1 MADLLVLTPMRFEA
15 SAARRGADT
24 AIVKRSGIGPTRSR
38 RSRSELAAQWPAGPV
53 AVLGLCGGL
62 QGHLSP
68 GDIIVATEVRS
79 KDGSVGVA
87 MPGAD
92 LVAAELAS
100 QGLPVHAGPIVTS
113 DRVASG
119 RKRSKLAATGAL
131 GVDMESAWLVD
142 AQNGRSAAPGCVV
155 RVVSDAPGHELWS
168 WRTPRNAI
176 RARRRLTQIVPSLER
191 WARAAGSHHVVLA
204 GPRSFCAGVDRAIE
218 VVERALDKFEPPI
231 FVRRQIIHNTHVVR
245 DLEERGAVFVQEV
258 DDVPPGSRL
267 ILAAHGVSPA
277 VRRAADARDLNVID
291 ATCPLVAKVHSEARR
306 FANDGYDIV
315 LIGHDDHEEVEGTIG
330 EAPGKVSVV
339 ATESDVDDLELNNP
353 DRVAYL
359 TQTTLAVNETQ
370 GVVDRLQSR
379 FPALVGPNSDDI
391 CYATQN
397 RQEAV
402 IAMAAE
408 CDLILVVGSTNSSN
422 SNRLV
427 EVAEVAGC
435 QSHLIDDAGDI
446 RLEWLDGV
454 TTVGV
459 TAGASAPES
468 KVREVVAAIESLG
481 PVVVE
486 ERTVHEESVTFRLP
500 AEVR

>member
-1 MADLLVLTPMRFEA
+1 MADLMVLTPMRLEA
-15 SAARRGADT
+15 AAARRGAERAT
-24 AIVKRSGIGPTRSR
+24 VRRTGIGPKRSR
-38 RSRSELAAQWPAGPV
+38 VSGAQLAAGERTDPV

-62 QGHLSP
+62 AAGLEP
-68 GDIIVATEVRS
+68 GDMIVATEVRS
-79 KDGSVGVA
+79 VDGTVSIA
-87 MPGAD
+87 ISGAEI
-92 LVAAELAS
+92 LAAELS
-100 QGLPVHAGPIVTS
+100 NLGLPVRTGPIITTDGIV
-113 DRVASG
+113 SG
-119 RKRSKLAATGAL
+119 RTRADLAESGAI

-142 AQNGRSAAPGCVV
+142 ALKGTTHGPLCVV
-155 RVVSDAPGHELWS
+155 RVVSDAPGNELWS
-168 WRTPRNAI
+168 WRAPMNLR
-176 RARRRLTQIVPSLER
+176 RARARITQVMPSLER
-191 WARAAGSHHVVLA
+191 WAGAAGSRQVVLA

-218 VVERALDKFEPPI
+218 IVERALDKFEPPV

-245 DLEERGAVFVQEV
+245 DLEDRGAVFVQEV
-258 DDVPPGSRL
+258 DEVPPGSRL
-267 ILAAHGVSPA
+267 VFAAHGVSPE
-277 VRRAADARDLNVID
+277 VRRAAEARDLNVID

-315 LIGHDDHEEVEGTIG
+315 LIGHDDHEEVEGTVG
-330 EAPGKVSVV
+330 EARAHVTVV
-339 ATESDVDDLELNNP
+339 ATESDVDDLRVDNP

-370 GVVDRLQSR
+370 GVVDRLRSR
-379 FPALVGPNSDDI
+379 YPALVGPSSDDI

-402 IAMAAE
+402 VEVAAE
-408 CDLILVVGSTNSSN
+408 CDLVLVVGSSNSSN

-427 EVAEVAGC
+427 EVAQAAGC
-435 QSHLIDDAGDI
+435 ASHLIDDASDI

-454 TTVGV
+454 ATIGL

-468 KVREVVAAIESLG
+468 KVREVVAAVESLG

-486 ERTVHEESVTFRLP
+486 ERTVHQESVTFRLP